1 MTRRGDFH
9 QEDVMADEKK
19 STDSPGTGA
28 GAEGARGIEEAGS
41 GSGQR
46 SSTSGGASNRSG
58 EEPQSSSAMGSEPME
73 GRTEE
78 HESGYGGRG
87 GEPRTSSNER
97 ESVER
102 SGQKSGGRAHLGD
115 EEAGDGI

>member
-1 MTRRGDFH
+1 MANQKKG
-9 QEDVMADEKK
+9 ED
-19 STDSPGTGA
+19 STGA
-28 GAEGARGIEEAGS
+28 GSESARVVQEAGS

-46 SSTSGGASNRSG
+46 SGGVSGGASNRSG
-58 EEPQSSSAMGSEPME
+58 EEPQSSSAMGSEPIE
-73 GRTEE
+73 GRTQE

-102 SGQKSGGRAHLGD
+102 PGQKSGDGSARAHLGD

>member
-1 MTRRGDFH
+1 MAEQRKA
-9 QEDVMADEKK
+9 ED
-19 STDSPGTGA
+19 STGA
-28 GAEGARGIEEAGS
+28 GAGSESARGIQEAGS

-46 SSTSGGASNRSG
+46 SGGASGGASNRSG
-58 EEPQSSSAMGSEPME
+58 EEPQSSSAMGSEAIE
-73 GRTEE
+73 GRTQE

-102 SGQKSGGRAHLGD
+102 PGQKGGGSARAHLGD